1 MSAASSR
8 ARDGYLEDFEV
19 GDRMRHARG
28 RTVVDADLAFMT
40 LLVMN
45 TAQGHFNEHSM
56 ADSGFGHRINFG
68 GLTLSLVVGLTAH
81 DTAAQA
87 VAEVGLDKVRLPAPV
102 MVGDTIYASTEVV
115 EKRPAEQPDAGIV
128 VFRHWGFNQRDE
140 VVCEA
145 LRTVLIKARPPGE
158 SA

>member
-1 MSAASSR
+1 LSTATSP
-8 ARDGYLEDFEV
+8 ARDGFFEDFEV

-56 ADSGFGHRINFG
+56 EGTGFGQRIGFG

-87 VAEVGLDKVRLPAPV
+87 VAEIGLDDVRLPAPV
-102 MVGDTIYASTEVV
+102 RCGDTIYAATEVL
-115 EKRPAEQPDAGIV
+115 EMHLCESGEAGIV
-128 VFRHWGFNQRDE
+128 GFRHWGFNQRDE
-140 VVCEA
+140 IVCDA
-145 LRTVLIKARPPGE
+145 LRTVLIRTRPPE
-158 SA
+158 ATS

>member
-1 MSAASSR
+1 LSSTTSD
-8 ARDGYLEDFEV
+8 ARDGYFEDFEV

-45 TAQGHFNEHSM
+45 TADGHFNEHSM
-56 ADSGFGHRINFG
+56 ADTDFGHRINFG
-68 GLTLSLVVGLTAH
+68 GLTLSLVVGLSAN

-87 VAEVGLDKVRLPAPV
+87 IAEIGLDEVRLPAPV

-115 EKRPAEQPDAGIV
+115 ELRPAEQPNAGIV

-140 VVCEA
+140 LVCEA
-145 LRTVLIKARPPGE
+145 LRTVLIKARPAE
-158 SA
+158 AAA